1 MSDRADFVRVKRS
14 FVLTGTG
21 NLIELARFSC
31 SEFDLSGF
39 FITLT
44 GANSRETEN
53 VRDIEEF
60 QLNGSRD
67 STVYAESEQCDLG
80 PIYTTTN
87 TQRIRIYPGKLK
99 FILVK
104 I

>member
-39 FITLT
+39 FPYLNWGKFKGNRKVFEISR
-44 GANSRETEN
+44 NS
-53 VRDIEEF
+53 
-60 QLNGSRD
+60 S
-67 STVYAESEQCDLG
+67 
-80 PIYTTTN
+80 
-87 TQRIRIYPGKLK
+87 
-99 FILVK
+99 
-104 I
+104 